1 MKKLLA
7 LLLSAATVFAVTAC
21 GNGSSKESNNGG
33 SDGGTTNRSVKITMS
48 YYEGGNGSD
57 WLKAVVND
65 YMTNVDTDVEVIL
78 KKSSSNE
85 TAKGNIVSEVG
96 LSDIYQIETDMFG
109 NGEYLEDLTS
119 LYDAKAYG
127 ENKSLKDKLS
137 ASVLEYY
144 NEGGKYYQVPQ
155 TQMTGWN
162 WVYNKTLLDETFG
175 AGNYTLPRTTDEFL
189 AFGDALYNK
198 GVFLTAGAL
207 ADTQGGEYL
216 HYAMRNWFAQS
227 LGLEGYGKYF
237 SGYALVNGEW
247 KFCEEEP
254 TMITANRASLE
265 SVYGLA
271 EKLFS
276 KASGNSVQYLHNTSE
291 SFAYKDVDKVFYR
304 GKFKRQDLTPF
315 AFHFVGSWLE
325 NEVKPFKED
334 KTIKDQDVYAMKM
347 PVLSS
352 ITTRATSIENDEKLR
367 AVVDYADGV
376 TSQKPSGVTD
386 GDIEIVRE
394 ARNMVVENI
403 CRSFVIPRK
412 ANNKE
417 KCKEFLSYLFSERAQ
432 KIAAKNAGGNVML
445 PYGYKPTDEDMGFT
459 ISPYVKSVYAV
470 TDNAVIVDAGNYDK
484 KFTTI
489 VGMKWYHDKKT
500 ANKSIAVDIF
510 SGVYTPASEIYEST
524 YGNYKTNWSNYIE
537 KFKKA

>member
-1 MKKLLA
+1 M
-7 LLLSAATVFAVTAC
+7 
-21 GNGSSKESNNGG
+21 
-33 SDGGTTNRSVKITMS
+33 
-48 YYEGGNGSD
+48 
-57 WLKAVVND
+57 
-65 YMTNVDTDVEVIL
+65 
-78 KKSSSNE
+78 
-85 TAKGNIVSEVG
+85 
-96 LSDIYQIETDMFG
+96 
-109 NGEYLEDLTS
+109 
-119 LYDAKAYG
+119 
-127 ENKSLKDKLS
+127 
-137 ASVLEYY
+137 
-144 NEGGKYYQVPQ
+144 
-155 TQMTGWN
+155 
-162 WVYNKTLLDETFG
+162 
-175 AGNYTLPRTTDEFL
+175 
-189 AFGDALYNK
+189 
-198 GVFLTAGAL
+198 
-207 ADTQGGEYL
+207 
-216 HYAMRNWFAQS
+216 
-227 LGLEGYGKYF
+227 
-237 SGYALVNGEW
+237 
-247 KFCEEEP
+247 
-254 TMITANRASLE
+254 
-265 SVYGLA
+265 
-271 EKLFS
+271 
-276 KASGNSVQYLHNTSE
+276 
-291 SFAYKDVDKVFYR
+291 DKVFYR

-367 AVVDYADGV
+367 AVVDYVDGV
-376 TSQKPSGVTD
+376 TSEKPSGVTD

-417 KCKEFLSYLFSERAQ
+417 KSKEFLSYLFSERAQ

-445 PYGYKPTDEDMGFT
+445 PYGYKPTDEGMGFT